1 LPTSWT
7 FQPSRILL
15 SAILV
20 LAVALGC
27 TEEDAV
33 PIDPANPPTT
43 AGDLDLTDVTHSLEP
58 TPQMEQLARQ
68 QCLDD
73 QDAEQGYI
81 EAVDPETGDTI
92 SAITVDCD
100 EVRGG

>member
-1 LPTSWT
+1 M
-7 FQPSRILL
+7 
-15 SAILV
+15 
-20 LAVALGC
+20 
-27 TEEDAV
+27 

-43 AGDLDLTDVTHSLEP
+43 AGDLDLSDVTHSLEP

-73 QDAEQGYI
+73 PDAEQGYI

-92 SAITVDCD
+92 SAISIDCG

>member
-1 LPTSWT
+1 MP
-7 FQPSRILL
+7 RISPLFRV
-15 SAILV
+15 LV
-20 LAVALGC
+20 LVPLMVALAAGC

-43 AGDLDLTDVTHSLEP
+43 AAELDLTDITHTLEP

-73 QDAEQGYI
+73 PDADQGYI
-81 EAVDPETGDTI
+81 EAVDPETGDVM

-100 EVRGG
+100 EVRGE

>member
-1 LPTSWT
+1 MY
-7 FQPSRILL
+7 RILL
-15 SAILV
+15 PVVLV
-20 LAVALGC
+20 LAVAAGC

-43 AGDLDLTDVTHSLEP
+43 AAELDLSDVTHSLEP

-73 QDAEQGYI
+73 PDAEQGYI
-81 EAVDPETGDTI
+81 EAVDPETGDVM

-100 EVRGG
+100 EVRGE

>member
-1 LPTSWT
+1 M
-7 FQPSRILL
+7 
-15 SAILV
+15 
-20 LAVALGC
+20 
-27 TEEDAV
+27 

-43 AGDLDLTDVTHSLEP
+43 AADLDLTDVTHSLEP

-73 QDAEQGYI
+73 EDAEQGYV

-92 SAITVDCD
+92 SAISVDCD

>member
-1 LPTSWT
+1 MCRVLLPVV
-7 FQPSRILL
+7 
-15 SAILV
+15 LV
-20 LAVALGC
+20 LAVAAGC

-43 AGDLDLTDVTHSLEP
+43 APELDLSDVTHSLEP
-58 TPQMEQLARQ
+58 TPRMEQLARQ

-73 QDAEQGYI
+73 SDAEEGYI
-81 EAVDPETGDTI
+81 EAVDPETGDVM

-100 EVRGG
+100 EVRGE